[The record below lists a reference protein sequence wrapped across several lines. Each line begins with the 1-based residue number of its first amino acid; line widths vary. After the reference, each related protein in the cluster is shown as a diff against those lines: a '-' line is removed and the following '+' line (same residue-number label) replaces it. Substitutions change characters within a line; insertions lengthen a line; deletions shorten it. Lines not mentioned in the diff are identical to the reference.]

1 MRQLDLLTEFGTD
14 PKLLV
19 RREDPETSH
28 QAAHAVKSGELEQLV
43 FETIKRF
50 NDGCTQDDVLAL
62 HPTKPYSS
70 ITARFRALLDKGFIE
85 DTGQR
90 RPGRSGKLQR
100 IVKVKQGASHENSI
114 S

>member
-28 QAAHAVKSGELEQLV
+28 QAAHAVKSGELEKLV

-50 NDGCTQDDVLAL
+50 NDGCTQDDSGPCWIRVLLKIQGSA
-62 HPTKPYSS
+62 
-70 ITARFRALLDKGFIE
+70 
-85 DTGQR
+85 GQD
-90 RPGRSGKLQR
+90 GLENYN
-100 IVKVKQGASHENSI
+100 AS
-114 S
+114 